1 MMLIHK
7 CICAKIVH
15 SLGSFPQV
23 RGSFPLLAEAD
34 GVGEGSSLPYSF

>member
-15 SLGSFPQV
+15 SLGSFL
-23 RGSFPLLAEAD
+23 R
-34 GVGEGSSLPYSF
+34 GVGLLPSAGRGWRGGRRLV